1 MEKLGGGEGREEKSH
16 CIYAVDFMCA
26 PLSGGCHFP
35 VNISPFFDFR
45 EPASDMRE
53 TKRQF
58 GEGNLERREG
68 RLAPYFSA
76 VPVAEGAERER
87 ERRWVKDIIIEREET
102 EHMIS
107 SEYSIILLIDEKSAQ
122 QAGVRILFT
131 HHVEQVSEPF
141 GEQRKLDSK
150 GYEHNHKANIEDKEP
165 LSLCE

>member
-1 MEKLGGGEGREEKSH
+1 MLGTDWPRGETLYIWRNWEGGEGREEKSH

-87 ERRWVKDIIIEREET
+87 EREKMGKRYHHRARGNRAYDI
-102 EHMIS
+102 
-107 SEYSIILLIDEKSAQ
+107 L
-122 QAGVRILFT
+122 
-131 HHVEQVSEPF
+131 
-141 GEQRKLDSK
+141 
-150 GYEHNHKANIEDKEP
+150 
-165 LSLCE
+165 